1 MSASRTE
8 PVPGGGRPA
17 RLLRGSV
24 TEHRGALA
32 AVCVLA
38 LTGVALQLGQP
49 FLIRRVLT
57 AVQASEPYRPVAVA
71 VLLVM
76 VAGAGL
82 GAVQQF
88 LLQRTGEA
96 IVFTARRT
104 LIEHLLRL
112 PVSVYDERQ
121 SGDLVSRV
129 GADTTQLR
137 SVVTAAVV
145 DLVSGALLVLGSVV
159 AMALIDP
166 LLLGVSLVPV
176 ALGAVAVRLLGRRL
190 RTLGESVQAEVGA
203 LTAAVTRA
211 LGAIRT
217 IRVAGATRR
226 ESAQVVR
233 AADRA
238 RAAGVRLALVTAQ
251 IGPVVRLALQGA
263 FVAVIGVGGYR
274 VAQGA
279 MSVGD
284 LVAFILFL
292 FTLALPLAQVGD
304 AVAQIQSGLGAVS
317 RIQEI
322 LELPDEERALRA
334 RPATTASSARPA
346 PLLEFDRVS
355 FRYPHGAQVLREVS
369 FRVPDGGTTALV
381 GPSGAGKST
390 ILALVARL
398 YEISGGAIRLRGRDI
413 RDYPLAELRAA
424 LGYVEQEAPVLAGT
438 VRDNLTLA
446 APDAPESAI
455 RRVTAAVNLAETL
468 ARSPAGLD
476 APVGDGG
483 VLFSGGERQRL
494 AVARSLLSAA
504 PLLLFDEPTAHLDAR
519 NEHALQTTLETLAAG
534 RTVLVVAHRLATVVR
549 AEQIVVIDAGRAVAA
564 GRHEELMKTDQLY
577 QEFATR
583 QLLG

>member
-1 MSASRTE
+1 MTATLGE
-8 PVPGGGRPA
+8 PVRGERS
-17 RLLRGSV
+17 RHLLRQCV
-24 TEHRGALA
+24 AEHRGALA

-38 LTGVALQLGQP
+38 LIGVVLQLGQP

-57 AVQASEPYRPVAVA
+57 AVQASEPYGAVAVA

-96 IVFTARRT
+96 VVFTARRT

-121 SGDLVSRV
+121 TGDLVSRV

-137 SVVTAAVV
+137 SAVTAGVV
-145 DLVSGALLVLGSVV
+145 DLVSGLLLVAGSVV

-166 LLLGVSLVPV
+166 VLLGVSLLPV
-176 ALGAVAVRLLGRRL
+176 AVGAVVVRLLGRRL
-190 RTLGESVQAEVGA
+190 RTLSENVQVEVGG
-203 LTAAVTRA
+203 LTAAVTRV

-217 IRVAGATRR
+217 IRVANATRR
-226 ESAQVVR
+226 ETAQVVR

-251 IGPVVRLALQGA
+251 IGPVVRLALQGS

-274 VAQGA
+274 VAQDA

-284 LVAFILFL
+284 LVAFTLFL

-322 LELPDEERALRA
+322 LELQDEDRMMPA
-334 RPATTASSARPA
+334 RPVPPVRCHRAQ

-355 FRYPHGAQVLREVS
+355 FHYPKGAEVLREVS

-390 ILALVARL
+390 ILALIARL
-398 YEISGGAIRLRGRDI
+398 YEISDGSIRLHGRDI
-413 RDYPLAELRAA
+413 RDYKLVELRGV
-424 LGYVEQEAPVLAGT
+424 LGYVEQEAPLLAGT

-446 APDAPESAI
+446 APDAAESAI
-455 RRVTAAVNLAETL
+455 RRVTAAVNLEETL

-494 AVARSLLSAA
+494 AVARTLLTAA

-519 NEHALQTTLETLAAG
+519 NEHALQTTLATLAAG
-534 RTVLVVAHRLATVVR
+534 RTLLVVAHRLATVAR
-549 AEQIVVIDAGRAVAA
+549 AEQIVVIDSGRAVAA
-564 GRHEELMKTDQLY
+564 GRHEELMINDQLY
-577 QEFATR
+577 REFATR

>member
-1 MSASRTE
+1 MTATLGE
-8 PVPGGGRPA
+8 PVRGERS
-17 RLLRGSV
+17 RHLLRQCV
-24 TEHRGALA
+24 AEHRGALA

-38 LTGVALQLGQP
+38 LIGVVLQLGQP

-57 AVQASEPYRPVAVA
+57 AVQASEPYGPVAVA

-96 IVFTARRT
+96 VVFTARRT

-121 SGDLVSRV
+121 TGDLVSRV

-137 SVVTAAVV
+137 SAVTAGVV
-145 DLVSGALLVLGSVV
+145 DLVSGLLLVAGSVV

-166 LLLGVSLVPV
+166 VLLGVSLLPV
-176 ALGAVAVRLLGRRL
+176 AVGAVVVRLLGRRL
-190 RTLGESVQAEVGA
+190 RTLSENVQVEVGG
-203 LTAAVTRA
+203 LTAAVTRV

-217 IRVAGATRR
+217 IRVANATRR
-226 ESAQVVR
+226 ETAQVVR

-251 IGPVVRLALQGA
+251 IGPVVRLALQGS

-274 VAQGA
+274 VAQDA

-284 LVAFILFL
+284 LVAFTLFL

-322 LELPDEERALRA
+322 LELQDEDRTMPA
-334 RPATTASSARPA
+334 RPVPPVRCHRAQ

-355 FRYPHGAQVLREVS
+355 FHYPKGAEVLREVS

-390 ILALVARL
+390 ILALIARL
-398 YEISGGAIRLRGRDI
+398 YEISDGSIRLHGRDI
-413 RDYPLAELRAA
+413 RDYPLVELRGV
-424 LGYVEQEAPVLAGT
+424 LGYVEQEAPLLAGT

-446 APDAPESAI
+446 APDAAESAI
-455 RRVTAAVNLAETL
+455 RAGDRCGEPGGDAGPKPGGPGCAGRRRRRSVLRRGTTTVGGSPDPTDRGSAAAV
-468 ARSPAGLD
+468 R
-476 APVGDGG
+476 
-483 VLFSGGERQRL
+483 
-494 AVARSLLSAA
+494 
-504 PLLLFDEPTAHLDAR
+504 
-519 NEHALQTTLETLAAG
+519 
-534 RTVLVVAHRLATVVR
+534 
-549 AEQIVVIDAGRAVAA
+549 
-564 GRHEELMKTDQLY
+564 
-577 QEFATR
+577 
-583 QLLG
+583 

>member
-1 MSASRTE
+1 
-8 PVPGGGRPA
+8 VPGGGRPA